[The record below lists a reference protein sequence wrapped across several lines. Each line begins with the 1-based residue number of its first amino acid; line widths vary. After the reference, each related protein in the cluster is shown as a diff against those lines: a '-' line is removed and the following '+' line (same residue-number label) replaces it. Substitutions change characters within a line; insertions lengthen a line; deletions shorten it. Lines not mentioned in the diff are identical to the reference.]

1 MAIILIAPQ
10 NKIVKNL
17 QNNTTMIIMTNRIN
31 IIYRLSLVLFYY
43 AIVLAL
49 TSCQT
54 ERKATRFMSEH
65 PNVLAKL
72 CDEKFPVIPSV
83 DTFVTVDSLLL
94 QQYEKEF
101 GNLYYLIDSLISND
115 SIKTVIQTQIK
126 TVSKPIYKTKTI
138 RIKEESTAK
147 LKLCKGQI
155 EALQELIT
163 ERERDY
169 ELNIQ
174 GFQNELDER
183 DQTILKQQGKLD
195 KWKRWAIRFFILLLL
210 SLGWNFRRLI
220 GKILI

>member
-1 MAIILIAPQ
+1 M
-10 NKIVKNL
+10 
-17 QNNTTMIIMTNRIN
+17 NRF
-31 IIYRLSLVLFYY
+31 IYILSLVLFYY

-54 ERKATRFMSEH
+54 ERKATRFMNEH
-65 PNVLAKL
+65 PNVLAKI

-101 GNLYYLIDSLISND
+101 GNLYYLIDSLITND

-126 TVSKPIYKTKTI
+126 TVSTPVYRTKTI

-147 LKLCKGQI
+147 LQLCKGQI

-174 GFQNELDER
+174 GFENELNER

-195 KWKRWAIRFFILLLL
+195 KWRRWCIRFLILLLL
-210 SLGWNFRRLI
+210 SLGWNFRKLI

>member
-1 MAIILIAPQ
+1 MKHMA
-10 NKIVKNL
+10 
-17 QNNTTMIIMTNRIN
+17 NRIN

-65 PNVLAKL
+65 PNVLAKI

-83 DTFVTVDSLLL
+83 DTIVTVDSSLL

-126 TVSKPIYKTKTI
+126 TVSTPVYRTKTI
-138 RIKEESTAK
+138 TVTKENTAK
-147 LKLCKGQI
+147 I
-155 EALQELIT
+155 ALLNELIT

-174 GFQNELDER
+174 GFENELNER
-183 DQTILKQQGKLD
+183 DATILKQQGKLD
-195 KWKRWAIRFFILLLL
+195 KWRKWCIRFFILWIVALLVL
-210 SLGWNFRRLI
+210 LRKPILKLI
-220 GKILI
+220 I

>member
-1 MAIILIAPQ
+1 MA
-10 NKIVKNL
+10 
-17 QNNTTMIIMTNRIN
+17 NRIN

-65 PNVLAKL
+65 PNVLAKI
-72 CDEKFPVIPSV
+72 CDEKFPVIPSI
-83 DTFVTVDSLLL
+83 DTVITVDSLLL

-126 TVSKPIYKTKTI
+126 TITKPVYRTKTVTI
-138 RIKEESTAK
+138 TKENTARLEACK
-147 LKLCKGQI
+147 LQM
-155 EALQELIT
+155 EEN
-163 ERERDY
+163 ERDY
-169 ELNIQ
+169 ELNIK
-174 GFQNELDER
+174 GFENELNDR
-183 DQTILKQQGKLD
+183 DATIVNLQKKLD
-195 KWKRWAIRFFILLLL
+195 SWRKWAIRFFILLLL

>member
-1 MAIILIAPQ
+1 MA
-10 NKIVKNL
+10 
-17 QNNTTMIIMTNRIN
+17 NRIN

-65 PNVLAKL
+65 PNVLAKI

-83 DTFVTVDSLLL
+83 DTIVTVDSSLL

-126 TVSKPIYKTKTI
+126 TVSTPVYRTKTI
-138 RIKEESTAK
+138 TVTKENTAK
-147 LKLCKGQI
+147 I
-155 EALQELIT
+155 ALLNELIT

-174 GFQNELDER
+174 GFENELNER
-183 DQTILKQQGKLD
+183 DATILKQQGKLD
-195 KWKRWAIRFFILLLL
+195 KWRKWCIRFFILWIVALLVL
-210 SLGWNFRRLI
+210 LRKPILKLI
-220 GKILI
+220 I

>member
-1 MAIILIAPQ
+1 MKHMA
-10 NKIVKNL
+10 
-17 QNNTTMIIMTNRIN
+17 NRIN

-65 PNVLAKL
+65 PNVLAKI

-83 DTFVTVDSLLL
+83 DTIVTVDSSLL

-101 GNLYYLIDSLISND
+101 GNLYYLIDSLITND

-126 TVSKPIYKTKTI
+126 TVLTPVYKTKTI

-147 LKLCKGQI
+147 LQLCKGQI

-174 GFQNELDER
+174 GFQNELNER
-183 DQTILKQQGKLD
+183 DATILKQQGKLD
-195 KWKRWAIRFFILLLL
+195 KWKRWAIRFFLLWVVAMLYLLRKPILKM
-210 SLGWNFRRLI
+210 I
-220 GKILI
+220 I